1 MTPTAPATP
10 APPLPPLLAALTF
23 ATGMIDA
30 VSVLGLGNVFT
41 ANMTGNVVFLGFAAA
56 GAGPFHPLPLA
67 AALAAFLGGAAA
79 GGRIG
84 RGCAAWPLRRWLGMA
99 AGIETALVWAAAAL
113 SLALAGPAAEG
124 AGQIAM
130 ILCLGAAMG
139 MRNSTVRSL
148 GVPDL
153 TTTVLTLTL
162 TGIASEAKIS
172 GGSGRNLARRLGAV
186 AAMFAGAAAGALLL
200 RAGGAALPLGGAG
213 AVTAGATLLVLPHPA
228 MAAPRG

>member
-1 MTPTAPATP
+1 MSQPPV
-10 APPLPPLLAALTF
+10 PPLPPLLAALTF

-56 GAGPFHPLPLA
+56 GAGPFHPGPLA
-67 AALAAFLGGAAA
+67 AALAAFLGGAIA

-99 AGIETALVWAAAAL
+99 AGMEVLLVWGAAAL
-113 SLALAGPAAEG
+113 AVAGPEAAPV
-124 AGQIAM
+124 AM

-139 MRNSTVRSL
+139 LRNATVRSL
-148 GVPDL
+148 AVPDM

-162 TGIASEAKIS
+162 TGIASESRLA
-172 GGSGRNLARRLGAV
+172 GGTGRSLARRVLAV
-186 AAMFAGAAAGALLL
+186 AAMFAGAFAGAALL
-200 RAGGAALPLGGAG
+200 RAAGPGAALALAG
-213 AVTAGATLLVLPHPA
+213 AVTAAAVLAVLPHPG
-228 MAAPRG
+228 MAAPRR